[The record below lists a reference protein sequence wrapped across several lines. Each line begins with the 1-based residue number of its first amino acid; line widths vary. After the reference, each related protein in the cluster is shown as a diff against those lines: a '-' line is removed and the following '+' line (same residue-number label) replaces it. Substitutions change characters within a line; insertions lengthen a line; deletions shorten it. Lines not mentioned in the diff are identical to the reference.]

1 MRIHKYLNGKIK
13 TDHKSVCKKKPEAL
27 VEDLEGCCHWEQG
40 QGAPP
45 QPNDEDDGG
54 VDDDDVGVDDDDD
67 GGVDDDGGDG
77 DGGDKYQVWQ
87 GAPPQAGVE
96 ILMSNLKFPPQT

>member
-1 MRIHKYLNGKIK
+1 M
-13 TDHKSVCKKKPEAL
+13 
-27 VEDLEGCCHWEQG
+27 EDLEGCFHWEQG

-45 QPNDEDDGG
+45 QPD
-54 VDDDDVGVDDDDD
+54 DDDDD
-67 GGVDDDGGDG
+67 GIDDDGGDG

-96 ILMSNLKFPPQT
+96 ILIGNLKFPPQTWFHGEYEWKERKSWSPPAGHRH